1 MVLPDVISQ
10 WVDAFTG
17 TFDPAP
23 YLGLF
28 TDDVV
33 VTDAESGHVAHGKA
47 ELADVVAPFT
57 HLSDMT
63 PTVLRHGANDD
74 VVFLEV
80 ALTAATPSGDQVT
93 SRGVTVFT
101 LEGSKIAAVSGY
113 MFRENV
119 KLD

>member
-10 WVDAFTG
+10 WVESFNR
-17 TFDPAP
+17 TFDLEQ
-23 YLGLF
+23 YLELF

-33 VTDAESGHVAHGKA
+33 VADAESGHVAHGKA
-47 ELADVVAPFT
+47 ELAEVVRPFT
-57 HLSDMT
+57 QLVGLS
-63 PTVLRHGANDD
+63 PTVLRHGTNDD

-80 ALTAATPSGDQVT
+80 ELTAAAPTGDRVT
-93 SRGVTVFT
+93 SLGVTVFT

-119 KLD
+119 TLD